1 MATCITKGPLI
12 YAYLT
17 NGIQTRKPCLFKKSK
32 YCELFSDYQHRTKF
46 TGHQNN
52 ACKTVM

>member
-17 NGIQTRKPCLFKKSK
+17 NGIQTRKPCLFKNLSTVN
-32 YCELFSDYQHRTKF
+32 CFQTTSIEPNSQDI
-46 TGHQNN
+46 
-52 ACKTVM
+52 KTMQ